1 MVTITNAE
9 RDMAVKYLQAFSALM
24 GDDDRTKV
32 MNLCRLSR
40 RLAKQ
45 LKKRQKHE
53 RLDKD
58 TP

>member
-24 GDDDRTKV
+24 GDDDRTQV

-45 LKKRQKHE
+45 LKKRPKHE